1 MNLISMD
8 PKRVRSVISDG
19 NADFSGYT
27 MLHAM
32 LENIM
37 NIGPTKK
44 GMPFFGEPKYRIGLF
59 VCESR
64 HQTRQQ
70 FPFSVVESLVG

>member
-37 NIGPTKK
+37 NIGLTKK
-44 GMPFFGEPKYRIGLF
+44 GISLGTKIQNVGSLFMRAGLKPDSSF
-59 VCESR
+59 RC
-64 HQTRQQ
+64 
-70 FPFSVVESLVG
+70 SLLWKAW

>member
-44 GMPFFGEPKYRIGLF
+44 GMPFFGYQNTE
-59 VCESR
+59 
-64 HQTRQQ
+64 
-70 FPFSVVESLVG
+70 